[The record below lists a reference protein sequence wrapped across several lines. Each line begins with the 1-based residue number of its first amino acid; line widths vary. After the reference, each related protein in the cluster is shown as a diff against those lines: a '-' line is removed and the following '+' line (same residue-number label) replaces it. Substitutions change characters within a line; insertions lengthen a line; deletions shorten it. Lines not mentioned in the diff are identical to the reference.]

1 MYGYSYIMLAMA
13 VQRRFS
19 ALQNDANIA
28 QYLVEGHFVGRE
40 LGTGSYGSVE
50 EVLIKLYKGWLCVII
65 TSHIHI
71 STIACLSSVANK
83 VYRH

>member
-1 MYGYSYIMLAMA
+1 MFGVVGKKTYSGQAERYGLVSKNKADTQLLVYGYSYIMLAMA

-28 QYLVEGHFVGRE
+28 QFLVEGHFVGRE

-50 EVLIKLYKGWLCVII
+50 EV
-65 TSHIHI
+65 
-71 STIACLSSVANK
+71 
-83 VYRH
+83 R